1 MSTDSSNATIDAI
14 ARVYAQS
21 LLELA
26 EAAGG
31 NEKIAET
38 SEQLHAIV
46 EIVRAEPAFAEFLR
60 SPIVKR
66 SNRGAS
72 LQRILDGQVSDL
84 LLRFIL
90 VLNDKG
96 RLARLSDVAASFEEL
111 LNDRFGRVE
120 VDVYTVE
127 GHLDDA
133 QMSLL
138 SEKIRT
144 RLGKEPVFHQYADP
158 SLLGGLVL
166 RVGDQ
171 LIDGSVRG
179 QLRDLRE
186 SLLDRGATAIQA
198 DGESFYSGDSSS
210 TSSDVV
216 KG

>member
-1 MSTDSSNATIDAI
+1 MSIDSSNATIDAV

-31 NEKIAET
+31 EEKIAET
-38 SEQLHAIV
+38 GEQLQALL

-66 SNRGAS
+66 SSRGES
-72 LQRILDGQVSDL
+72 LKRVLDGQVSDL

-96 RLARLSDVAASFEEL
+96 RLGRLSDIAAAFDEM
-111 LNDRFGRVE
+111 LNERFGRIE
-120 VDVYTVE
+120 VDVFTVE
-127 GHLDDA
+127 GRLDDA

-138 SEKIRT
+138 ADKVRS
-144 RLGKEPVFHQYADP
+144 RLGKEPVFHQYSDP

-179 QLRDLRE
+179 RLRGLRE
-186 SLLDRGATAIQA
+186 SLMDRGATAIRA
-198 DGESFYSGDSSS
+198 DGEAFYAED
-210 TSSDVV
+210 
-216 KG
+216 

>member
-1 MSTDSSNATIDAI
+1 MSSQASSPTIDAV

-31 NEKIAET
+31 EEKIAET
-38 SEQLHAIV
+38 GEQLQSLL
-46 EIVRAEPAFAEFLR
+46 EIVQAEPAFAEFLR

-66 SNRGAS
+66 SSRGES
-72 LQRILDGQVSDL
+72 LKRVLDGQVSDL

-96 RLARLSDVAASFEEL
+96 RLGRLADIAAAFDEM
-111 LNDRFGRVE
+111 LNERFGRIE
-120 VDVYTVE
+120 VDVFTVE
-127 GHLDDA
+127 GRLDDA

-138 SEKIRT
+138 ADKVRS
-144 RLGKEPVFHQYADP
+144 RLGKEPVFHQYKDP
-158 SLLGGLVL
+158 SLIGGLVL

-179 QLRDLRE
+179 RLRGLRE
-186 SLLDRGATAIQA
+186 SLLGRGTAAIRSG
-198 DGESFYSGDSSS
+198 GESFYSEG
-210 TSSDVV
+210 
-216 KG
+216 

>member
-1 MSTDSSNATIDAI
+1 MSNDSSNATIDAV

-31 NEKIAET
+31 EEKIAET
-38 SEQLHAIV
+38 GEQLQGLL

-66 SNRGAS
+66 SSRGES
-72 LQRILDGQVSDL
+72 LKRVLDGQVSDL

-96 RLARLSDVAASFEEL
+96 RLGRLSDIAAAFDEM
-111 LNDRFGRVE
+111 LNERFGRIE
-120 VDVYTVE
+120 VDVFTVE
-127 GHLDDA
+127 GRLDDA

-138 SEKIRT
+138 ADKVRS
-144 RLGKEPVFHQYADP
+144 RLGKEPVFHQYSDP

-179 QLRDLRE
+179 RLRGLRE
-186 SLLDRGATAIQA
+186 SLMDRGATAIRA
-198 DGESFYSGDSSS
+198 DGEAFYAED
-210 TSSDVV
+210 
-216 KG
+216 

>member
-1 MSTDSSNATIDAI
+1 MSNDSSNATIDAV

-31 NEKIAET
+31 EEKIAET
-38 SEQLHAIV
+38 GEQLQSLL
-46 EIVRAEPAFAEFLR
+46 EIVQAEPAFAEFLR

-66 SNRGAS
+66 SSRGES
-72 LQRILDGQVSDL
+72 LKRVLDGQVSDL

-96 RLARLSDVAASFEEL
+96 RLGRLADIAAAFDEM
-111 LNDRFGRVE
+111 LNERFGRIE
-120 VDVYTVE
+120 VDVFTVE
-127 GHLDDA
+127 GRLDDA
-133 QMSLL
+133 QMGLL
-138 SEKIRT
+138 ADKVRS
-144 RLGKEPVFHQYADP
+144 RLGKEPVFHQYSDP

-179 QLRDLRE
+179 RLRGLRE
-186 SLLDRGATAIQA
+186 SLMDRGATAIRA
-198 DGESFYSGDSSS
+198 DGEAFYAED
-210 TSSDVV
+210 
-216 KG
+216 